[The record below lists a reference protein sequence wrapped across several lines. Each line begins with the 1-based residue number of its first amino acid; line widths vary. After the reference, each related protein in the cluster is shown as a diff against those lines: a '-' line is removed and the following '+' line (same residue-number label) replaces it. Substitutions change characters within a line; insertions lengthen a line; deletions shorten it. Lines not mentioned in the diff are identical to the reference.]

1 LNKLKVVYLDGSKQE
16 TTAGA
21 RAEVEFERK
30 FEMAFTDAFHP
41 RVKGEPRGRQE
52 WLYFLTWASLKLED
66 GAFAFSED
74 KERDA
79 AFDDWL
85 KRVDDINVLNGS
97 EADPTKRDRRPAN
110 SSSSAS

>member
-1 LNKLKVVYLDGSKQE
+1 LNKLKVVYLDGSEQE

-30 FEMAFTDAFHP
+30 FEMAFTDAFHA

-52 WLYFLTWASLKLED
+52 WLYFLAWASLSID
-66 GAFAFSED
+66 GLVSDE
-74 KERDA
+74 

-97 EADPTKRDRRPAN
+97 EPDPTRRDRRPEN